1 MNNNRMQNFGGGT
14 AIAITQIHRDIMNG
28 LLLKGE
34 FDLLKNTTHL
44 DEVFKLA
51 QSQEETKLA
60 IDTYLN
66 FTQQIESLNCS
77 LTFFG
82 FKQGGWIENGQMQA
96 GNWKSIL
103 SDDKKSFKKP
113 PVLLFMFSLQSKTH
127 KTPAFEVKYYIPLE
141 FMLLALASMV
151 SHIWLQVFFDE
162 NQPIPW
168 PEIEQVGR
176 GK

>member
-1 MNNNRMQNFGGGT
+1 MENNRMKNFGGGT
-14 AIAITQIHRDIMNG
+14 AIAITPLHREIVNG
-28 LLLKGE
+28 LVLNGE
-34 FDLLKNTTHL
+34 FDLLKNTNHL

-51 QSQEETKLA
+51 QEPEETKLA

-66 FTQQIESLNCS
+66 FSNQIESLNCK

-82 FKQGGWIENGQMQA
+82 FKQGGWMEGKNLQA
-96 GNWKSIL
+96 GDWKSIL
-103 SDDKKSFKKP
+103 SEDKKNFSKP

-127 KTPAFEVKYYIPLE
+127 NTPSFEVKYYIPLE

-168 PEIEQVGR
+168 QEIQQVGR
-176 GK
+176 GA

>member
-1 MNNNRMQNFGGGT
+1 MQNNRMQNFGGGT
-14 AIAITQIHRDIMNG
+14 AIAITPIHRDIMNG
-28 LLLKGE
+28 LILKGE

-51 QSQEETKLA
+51 QHPEQTKLA

-82 FKQGGWIENGQMQA
+82 FRQGGWIENGQMQV
-96 GNWKSIL
+96 GDWKSIL

-127 KTPAFEVKYYIPLE
+127 NNPAFEVKYYIPLE

-151 SHIWLQVFFDE
+151 SHIWLQIFFDE

-168 PEIEQVGR
+168 SEIEQVGR

>member
-14 AIAITQIHRDIMNG
+14 AIAITPIHRDIMNG

-51 QSQEETKLA
+51 QHPEQTKLA

-82 FKQGGWIENGQMQA
+82 FKQGGWMEDGQMQA

-103 SDDKKSFKKP
+103 SDDKKSFKSHPYCSSCSRYRARPTKP
-113 PVLLFMFSLQSKTH
+113 QLLKSNITFRLSSCFWHLQAWSPISGFKSSLTRTNRSRGPKSSK
-127 KTPAFEVKYYIPLE
+127 
-141 FMLLALASMV
+141 
-151 SHIWLQVFFDE
+151 
-162 NQPIPW
+162 
-168 PEIEQVGR
+168 
-176 GK
+176 